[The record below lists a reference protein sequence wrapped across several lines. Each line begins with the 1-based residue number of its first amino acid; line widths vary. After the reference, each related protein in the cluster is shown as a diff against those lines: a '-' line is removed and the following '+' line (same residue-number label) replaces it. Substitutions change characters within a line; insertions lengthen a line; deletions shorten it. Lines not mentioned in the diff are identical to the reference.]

1 MHVAICLGHRMT
13 VNNYDLTFIN
23 HNYRWPVPM
32 PCWRRPDYVDE
43 DKFDPDDR
51 EYCYVKGVKFRLL

>member
-1 MHVAICLGHRMT
+1 MT

-43 DKFDPDDR
+43 DKFDADQR
-51 EYCYVKGVKFRLL
+51 KYCYVKGVKFRLL